1 MNEQVPVTIEAAI
14 PVIAAHHLAREYNLG
29 GHAVKALEDVSFT
42 VMPGEFVAI
51 MGPSGSGKS
60 TLMNLLGCLDR
71 PNAGEYRLGGDAVSQ
86 FSPDALALIR
96 NRRIGFVFQQFN
108 LLARQSA
115 LDNVELPLVYSAVP
129 RAERR
134 RLAAAALAEVG
145 LAHRADHT
153 PAKLSGGEQQ
163 RVAIARAL
171 VNRPLL
177 LLADE
182 PTGALDSRTQVEI
195 LAVLQRLNRQGLTII
210 VVTHE
215 LDVAEHAGRILA
227 FRDGRLRK
235 DEVNPRPRI
244 AHSERAA

>member
-1 MNEQVPVTIEAAI
+1 MNEQASLAPPI
-14 PVIAAHHLAREYNLG
+14 PVIAAHHLRREYSLG
-29 GHAVKALEDVSFT
+29 GHAVKALDDVTFT
-42 VMPGEFVAI
+42 VSAGEFVAI

-71 PNAGEYRLGGDAVSQ
+71 PNGGEYRLGGEAVSQ
-86 FSPDALALIR
+86 FSPDALALVR

-115 LDNVELPLVYSAVP
+115 LENVELPLVYSAVP

-195 LAVLQRLNRQGLTII
+195 LAVLQRLNGQGLTII

-215 LDVAEHAGRILA
+215 ADVAEHAGRILT

-244 AHSERAA
+244 ARTERAA